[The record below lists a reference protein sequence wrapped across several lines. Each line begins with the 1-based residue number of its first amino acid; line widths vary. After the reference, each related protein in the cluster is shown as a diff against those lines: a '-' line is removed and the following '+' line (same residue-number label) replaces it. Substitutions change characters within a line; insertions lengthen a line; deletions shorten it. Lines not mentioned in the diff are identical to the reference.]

1 MKQPRKNKVLLVD
14 DIKADIN
21 ILYHALNDEYA
32 LEFALNGESALKR
45 VESWLPDLILLDV
58 LMPGID
64 GYEVCKRLKADKQ
77 TENIPVIF
85 ITSKSEEED
94 ESKGFHLGAVD
105 YITKPFR
112 LPIIK
117 ARLRTHLKIQEL
129 IDELREALSEVK
141 RLSGLVPICASCKNI
156 RDDEGC
162 WEFLEKYIQDR
173 SEVQFS
179 HGICPECVKVLYP
192 EFDHT

>member
-1 MKQPRKNKVLLVD
+1 MLVD
-14 DIKADIN
+14 DIRADIN
-21 ILYHALNDEYA
+21 ILYHALNDEYE
-32 LEFALNGESALKR
+32 LEFALNGGSALER
-45 VESWLPDLILLDV
+45 VESWPPDLILLDI

-77 TENIPVIF
+77 TEDIPVIF
-85 ITSKSEEED
+85 ITSKGAAED

-105 YITKPFR
+105 YITKPFS

-117 ARLRTHLKIQEL
+117 ARIRTHLKIQKL
-129 IDELREALSEVK
+129 IDELRVALSEVK
-141 RLSGLVPICASCKNI
+141 RLSGLLPICANCKNI

-192 EFDHT
+192 EIGRTLIESKLD